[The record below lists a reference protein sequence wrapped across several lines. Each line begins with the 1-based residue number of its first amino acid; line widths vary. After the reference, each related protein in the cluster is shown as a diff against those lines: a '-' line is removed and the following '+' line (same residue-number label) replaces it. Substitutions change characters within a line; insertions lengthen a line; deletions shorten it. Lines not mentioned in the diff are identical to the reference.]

1 MSLQEY
7 SVESPSSNFISLIRS
22 KFCISTPPS
31 NNIFTGINL
40 SEVCINLSLLFLY
53 LKIILRIWYKTLVSF
68 CIPQFYRD
76 FFMKFLPDFYRQI
89 SMKLTGRVLS
99 TSFRIP
105 YSSFGRHEIE
115 EI

>member
-7 SVESPSSNFISLIRS
+7 SVESPSSIFVPLIIS

-31 NNIFTGINL
+31 NNTFAGINL

-68 CIPQFYRD
+68 CIPQFYRE
-76 FFMKFLPDFYRQI
+76 FFMKFLPVFYRQI
-89 SMKLTGRVLS
+89 YMKLTHLVF
-99 TSFRIP
+99 SFNFTILIAMVT
-105 YSSFGRHEIE
+105 FL
-115 EI
+115 